1 MKTTASFFVCSVLV
15 LLMLTLVGCSPPPTA
30 AEKEAFLQQALDE
43 KQIETVDEELTDVLM
58 AEKKVKYAY
67 VVENNRTIEVYI
79 AFVAGTKSNYVNDL
93 SKKANEMAKEKYPDH
108 TISVSG
114 SID

>member
-1 MKTTASFFVCSVLV
+1 MKTTARFFVCSVLV
-15 LLMLTLVGCSPPPTA
+15 LLLLALVGCSPSPTA
-30 AEKEAFLQQALDE
+30 GEKDAFLQQALE
-43 KQIETVDEELTDVLM
+43 ERQIEEIDEELTAALM

-67 VVENNRTIEVYI
+67 VAEQDDVIEVYI
-79 AFVAGTKSNYVNDL
+79 TFVAGTDSKLVNDL

>member
-1 MKTTASFFVCSVLV
+1 MKTTTRFFVCSILV
-15 LLMLTLVGCSPPPTA
+15 LLLLALVGCSPSPSA

>member
-1 MKTTASFFVCSVLV
+1 MKTTARFIICSVLIM
-15 LLMLTLVGCSPPPTA
+15 LLLALTGCGGTLSA
-30 AEKEAFLQQALDE
+30 GEKEALLQQAIE
-43 KQIETVDEELTDVLM
+43 ERQIDQIDEELTATLM
-58 AEKKVKYAY
+58 AENKVKYAY
-67 VVENNRTIEVYI
+67 VAENNGAIEVYI
-79 AFVAGTKSNYVNDL
+79 AFVAGTKSAYVNDL